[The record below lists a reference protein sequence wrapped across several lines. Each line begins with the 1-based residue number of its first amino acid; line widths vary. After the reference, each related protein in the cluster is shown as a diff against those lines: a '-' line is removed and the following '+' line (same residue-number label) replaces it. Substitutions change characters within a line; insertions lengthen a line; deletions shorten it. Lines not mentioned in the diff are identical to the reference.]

1 MSEEESTTPDLVE
14 LARRIIDALNRRD
27 FDAAERSLAPNAV
40 MEVVALGASF
50 EGVAA
55 IRGFYEEWTGAY
67 EQFEI
72 EIDEV
77 LDYGN
82 GIIFGVFTMQGR
94 PVGGTGHVRYRIAQ
108 AQTWVDD
115 LVVRITGAPGDE
127 IDKARATAERLAQE
141 RA

>member
-1 MSEEESTTPDLVE
+1 MSEKPTTPDLVE
-14 LARRIIDALNRRD
+14 LVRWFIGALNRRD
-27 FDAAERSLAPNAV
+27 FDAAERSLSPNTV

-72 EIDEV
+72 EIDEA

-82 GIIFGVFTMQGR
+82 GIVFAVFTMQGR

-108 AQTWVDD
+108 AQRWEDSV
-115 LVVRITGAPGDE
+115 VVRITGGPGHE
-127 IDKARATAERLAQE
+127 IDKVRAAAERLAKE
-141 RA
+141 PG

>member
-1 MSEEESTTPDLVE
+1 VE
-14 LARRIIDALNRRD
+14 LARRIIGALNRRD
-27 FDAAERSLAPNAV
+27 FDAAERLLAANAV

-55 IRGFYEEWTGAY
+55 IRGFYEEWTCAY

-72 EIDEV
+72 EIDEL
-77 LDYGN
+77 LDYGS

-108 AQTWVDD
+108 VQTWEDSV
-115 LVVRITGAPGDE
+115 VVRITGAPGNE
-127 IDKARATAERLAQE
+127 IDKARAAAARLAEE
-141 RA
+141 RD